1 MQYDIKE
8 LTTVMMQKLEPRTV
22 GLKPTK
28 LGHVDRVST
37 GMDSVAPVS
46 RGFAVRP
53 TYISIC
59 WCTMYIAYTSSLPVY
74 LLMSC
79 YSTSA

>member
-8 LTTVMMQKLEPRTV
+8 LTTGMMQKLKPRTV

-37 GMDSVAPVS
+37 GMDSVASVS
-46 RGFAVRP
+46 RGFAGRP
-53 TYISIC
+53 TY
-59 WCTMYIAYTSSLPVY
+59 MLVY
-74 LLMSC
+74 HI
-79 YSTSA
+79 